1 MSAEVLPNIPRFYT
15 ALAEWAAST
24 VYILILKKRFSG
36 SRMVLGIALGLP
48 CLGMIQL
55 AAGALPLAFWVPGMI
70 AAVGGMYGIIRFN
83 SGVFPQDAGYCCVNA
98 FILAEFAAS
107 LSWQLYCY
115 FFVVRTN
122 AVTPGGALFTIL
134 IYWVVFAP
142 MFFFERRHMEQEG
155 RLYVRHRELWAAVL
169 IAGATFVISN
179 ISFVTA
185 DTPFSSRLIPEL
197 FYIRTLVDFC
207 GLVILYAHQEQ
218 RREMQLQSELKA
230 MESILQRQFAQYQH
244 SRESMDLINRRYH
257 DMKHQ
262 IAVIRSERDPAKRAA
277 YLDEIDNE
285 IKQHEV
291 QNKTGNEVLD
301 TVLAAQ
307 GMICKKNNISLTC
320 VADGT
325 LLNFMDVMDI
335 CSIFGN
341 ALDNAIEGVLTTED
355 PEKRLIRAALY
366 SQNKFI
372 LICFENYFEG
382 NIKLE
387 NGLPA
392 TTKGDKGSH
401 GFGLKSIRYTAEKY
415 GGSMTVNIEEAW
427 FILRI
432 LLPLPPQGSPVQD
445 NRFSN

>member
-1 MSAEVLPNIPRFYT
+1 MNGETLPDIPRLYT
-15 ALAEWAAST
+15 ALAEWAACG

-36 SRMVLGIALGLP
+36 PRMILGIALALP
-48 CLGMIQL
+48 FQGIIQL
-55 AAGALPLAFWVPGMI
+55 AAGSLPLAFWIPGMI
-70 AAVGGMYGIIRFN
+70 AAVCGMYGIIRAN
-83 SGVFPQDAGYCCVNA
+83 SGVAPRDAGYCCVSA

-115 FFVVRTN
+115 FFAVRTS
-122 AVTPGGALFTIL
+122 VVSPGGVFFTL
-134 IYWVVFAP
+134 LVYGAVFVF
-142 MFFFERRHMEQEG
+142 MFFFERRHMEPGG
-155 RLYVRHRELWAAVL
+155 RLLVRRKELWAAAL

-185 DTPFSSRLIPEL
+185 NTPFSSRLVPEL
-197 FYIRTLVDFC
+197 LYIRTLVDFC
-207 GLVILYAHQEQ
+207 GLVILYTHQEQ

-230 MESILQRQFAQYQH
+230 VENILQRQFAQYQH
-244 SRESMDLINRRYH
+244 SRESMELINRKYH
-257 DMKHQ
+257 DIKHQ
-262 IAVIRSERDPAKRAA
+262 IAVIRAEGDPAKRAA
-277 YLDEIDNE
+277 YLDAIDHE

-291 QNKTGNEVLD
+291 QNKTGNGVLD

-307 GMICKKNNISLTC
+307 GMICKKNNITLTC
-320 VADGT
+320 VADGA
-325 LLNFMDVMDI
+325 LLNFMEVMDI

-341 ALDNAIEGVLTTED
+341 ALDNAIAGALTTTD

-392 TTKGDKGSH
+392 TTKGDAGNH
-401 GFGLKSIRYTAEKY
+401 GFGLKSIRSTAEKY
-415 GGSMTVNIEEAW
+415 GGSMTINIEETW
-427 FILRI
+427 FVLRI
-432 LLPLPPQGSPVQD
+432 LLPLPPPA
-445 NRFSN
+445 

>member
-1 MSAEVLPNIPRFYT
+1 MIPGALPDIPRLYT
-15 ALAEWAAST
+15 ALAEWAACM

-36 SRMVLGIALGLP
+36 SRMVLSVTLGL
-48 CLGMIQL
+48 LFQGMIQL
-55 AAGALPLAFWVPGMI
+55 TAGTLPLAFWVPGMI
-70 AAVGGMYGIIRFN
+70 VAVGGMYGIIRIN
-83 SGVFPQDAGYCCVNA
+83 SGVSSRDAGYCCVSA

-115 FFVVRTN
+115 FFVAHTH
-122 AVTPGGALFTIL
+122 ALTPGGVLFTL
-134 IYWVVFAP
+134 LVYGFVFVP

-155 RLYVRHRELWAAVL
+155 MLNLRRKELGAAVL

-185 DTPFSSRLIPEL
+185 NTPFSSRLVPEL

-207 GLVILYAHQEQ
+207 GLVILYTHQEQ

-244 SRESMDLINRRYH
+244 SRESMDLINRKYH

-262 IAVIRSERDPAKRAA
+262 IAVIRAEKDPVKRAA
-277 YLDEIDNE
+277 YLDEMDNE
-285 IKQHEV
+285 IKQNEV
-291 QNKTGNEVLD
+291 QNKTGNGVLD

-307 GMICKKNNISLTC
+307 GMICKKNHISLTC

-325 LLNFMDVMDI
+325 LLEFMEVMDI

-341 ALDNAIEGVLTTED
+341 ALENAIEGALTTKD
-355 PEKRLIRAALY
+355 PEKRLIRVALY

-382 NIKLE
+382 NIRLE
-387 NGLPA
+387 NGLPL
-392 TTKGDKGSH
+392 TTKGDRGSH
-401 GFGLKSIRYTAEKY
+401 GFGLKSIRYIVEKY
-415 GGSMTVNIEEAW
+415 GGSMTVNVEEAW

-432 LLPLPPQGSPVQD
+432 LLPLS
-445 NRFSN
+445 